1 MNLLLVGGGA
11 MVGGASAR
19 YGISNLVKKYI
30 LITFPVATLVINL
43 LGCFLMG
50 GLLLA
55 QGWGGDSIWLLLG
68 GVGALGGF
76 TTFST
81 FMNEAAMLIN
91 ARSWGGRLLAYLVIS
106 YVGGGW
112 SLLWLGGLQI

>member
-11 MVGGASAR
+11 MVGASAR

-50 GLLLA
+50 LLLA
-55 QGWGGDSIWLLLG
+55 QGWGDSIWLLL

-91 ARSWGGRLLAYLVIS
+91 ARSWGRLLAYLVIS
-106 YVGGGW
+106 YVGGW
-112 SLLWLGGLQI
+112 SLLWLGLQI

>member
-50 GLLLA
+50 GVITSA
-55 QGWGGDSIWLLLG
+55 RLG
-68 GVGALGGF
+68 GAIQFG
-76 TTFST
+76 
-81 FMNEAAMLIN
+81 
-91 ARSWGGRLLAYLVIS
+91 YC
-106 YVGGGW
+106 
-112 SLLWLGGLQI
+112 